1 MAGSLFGWLTRSKDA
16 RGGKSPVDPPL
27 AGPVRIDPS
36 DVGGR
41 GGSRLAPVA
50 MLDADII
57 TSARLSDGGP
67 GPVPSSA
74 DGSENAI
81 GPAGHDDT
89 IVLESR
95 ALETPPA
102 AEPET
107 ESDPDALNE
116 QQSAAIPDEQ
126 PLSDRETETP
136 MPPSS
141 PDNPFADAAYRASV
155 AARQSEDRD
164 LDDEHNLPRFRFLA
178 SDMSMASA
186 SRSGSVRARA
196 LQHLREAFTPT
207 QPKQSV
213 KLFAGRRREL
223 ARIVSAI
230 EEWKAHVVI
239 YGERGYGKSS
249 LANVVVE
256 IARQG
261 GITVLTAACS
271 SEITFQEMFRNFLK
285 ELPLPYRGIA
295 SGGTNAARREGNF
308 ASLLPDGE
316 FGATELTEALRHLTD
331 RHVIFRIDEFDRIR
345 SIEFKNQLAEAI
357 KNLSDSGARVTF
369 LIVGVAE
376 DLDELLGQHPSI
388 QRNVVGIHLSL
399 MSEAELT
406 KLIKAGERA
415 ADIQFEDEVRAR
427 IIALAQ
433 GLPYQ
438 AQLLALHC
446 GAVAIEEISPQRAL
460 EGAESGQY
468 TVIFPTKMNLL
479 KLAEAQNVGSA
490 IERSRTAEVVTVEP
504 WIEQRDGGSYLT
516 IPANAGYPHTA
527 EKVK

>member
-1 MAGSLFGWLTRSKDA
+1 VATGENGPDEAA
-16 RGGKSPVDPPL
+16 RP
-27 AGPVRIDPS
+27 
-36 DVGGR
+36 
-41 GGSRLAPVA
+41 
-50 MLDADII
+50 
-57 TSARLSDGGP
+57 T
-67 GPVPSSA
+67 
-74 DGSENAI
+74 
-81 GPAGHDDT
+81 GHDDT
-89 IVLESR
+89 IVLDSSDLDMPAFTQTPEAAPAPAVNDFPSPLASPLGEKATHSRES
-95 ALETPPA
+95 
-102 AEPET
+102 
-107 ESDPDALNE
+107 NE
-116 QQSAAIPDEQ
+116 KQ
-126 PLSDRETETP
+126 
-136 MPPSS
+136 MPPSN

-155 AARQSEDRD
+155 AARQTEERD
-164 LDDEHNLPRFRFLA
+164 ADDEHSLPRFRFLA

-196 LQHLREAFTPT
+196 LQSLREAFTPT

-239 YGERGYGKSS
+239 HGERGYGKSS

-261 GITVLTAACS
+261 GITVLTASCS
-271 SEITFQEMFRNFLK
+271 SEITFEEMFRGFLK
-285 ELPLPYRGIA
+285 ELPLPYRGIS
-295 SGGTNAARREGNF
+295 SGGTNASRREGHF
-308 ASLLPDGE
+308 ASLLPEGS
-316 FGATELTEALRHLTD
+316 FGASELTEALRHLTD

-345 SIEFKNQLAEAI
+345 DVDFKNQLAEAI
-357 KNLSDSGARVTF
+357 KNLSDTGARVTF

-399 MSEAELT
+399 MSEGELT

-415 ADIQFEDEVRAR
+415 ADIQFEDDVRAR

-446 GAVAIEEISPQRAL
+446 GAVAIEDGVKRVKPIHLARAIDHVINLAPRGLERSYECAFARGDMKVAKSILFAAALSPCDPWGYFKVFDLAKAQRSLGTDVLSPEQIQPVLDMLSEGTAAPAL
-460 EGAESGQY
+460 LKSRIEHATSHYAFADPLLRAYVLLRVGRESGL
-468 TVIFPTKMNLL
+468 I
-479 KLAEAQNVGSA
+479 
-490 IERSRTAEVVTVEP
+490 
-504 WIEQRDGGSYLT
+504 
-516 IPANAGYPHTA
+516 
-527 EKVK
+527 

>member
-1 MAGSLFGWLTRSKDA
+1 MPSTAE
-16 RGGKSPVDPPL
+16 
-27 AGPVRIDPS
+27 GP
-36 DVGGR
+36 
-41 GGSRLAPVA
+41 
-50 MLDADII
+50 
-57 TSARLSDGGP
+57 
-67 GPVPSSA
+67 
-74 DGSENAI
+74 ENAI
-81 GPAGHDDT
+81 APAGHDDT

-95 ALETPPA
+95 ALETPPV
-102 AEPET
+102 AEPATET
-107 ESDPDALNE
+107 DPEILDA
-116 QQSAAIPDEQ
+116 QQQPAAIPDER
-126 PLSDRETETP
+126 PLSARETEKP

-155 AARQSEDRD
+155 AARQAEDRE
-164 LDDEHNLPRFRFLA
+164 LDDDHNMPRFRFLA
-178 SDMSMASA
+178 SDMSLASA

-295 SGGTNAARREGNF
+295 SGGSNAARREGHF
-308 ASLLPDGE
+308 ASLLPAGE

-345 SIEFKNQLAEAI
+345 STEFKNQLAEAI
-357 KNLSDSGARVTF
+357 KNLSDTGARVTF

-446 GAVAIEEISPQRAL
+446 GAVAIEDGLKRVKPLHLQRAIDHVINLTPRGL
-460 EGAESGQY
+460 ERNFERAFADAEMKTAKNILFAAALSPCDPWGYFKVFDLAKAQRSLGTEVLSPEQIQPVLDLLSEGKSTPALLKTRIEHSTRHYAFSDPLLRAYVLLRVGRESGL
-468 TVIFPTKMNLL
+468 I
-479 KLAEAQNVGSA
+479 
-490 IERSRTAEVVTVEP
+490 
-504 WIEQRDGGSYLT
+504 
-516 IPANAGYPHTA
+516 
-527 EKVK
+527 